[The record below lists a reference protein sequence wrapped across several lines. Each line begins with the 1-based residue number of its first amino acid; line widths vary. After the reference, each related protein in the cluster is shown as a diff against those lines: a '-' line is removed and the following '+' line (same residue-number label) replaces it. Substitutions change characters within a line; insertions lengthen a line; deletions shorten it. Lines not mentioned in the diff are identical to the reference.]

1 MVHCYFNLEWLRNC
15 RITTISDK
23 VVETVNSSRITSK
36 NKTIQTPPP
45 SPPFEVGCLL
55 FFLQIARTRPQH
67 CMEGVGEGK
76 FYFLFFKSA
85 KSHKGPLRKSVS
97 ANSVA
102 DCRKVYFCSL
112 NKRFE

>member
-45 SPPFEVGCLL
+45 PLLKRLGCLL
-55 FFLQIARTRPQH
+55 FSTGSLNRGTILH
-67 CMEGVGEGK
+67 GGDHGEGK
-76 FYFLFFKSA
+76 ALISLFEVSEEKKRPFKA
-85 KSHKGPLRKSVS
+85 K
-97 ANSVA
+97 
-102 DCRKVYFCSL
+102 CL
-112 NKRFE
+112 N